1 MEKVGEPAAIAQDVL
16 IRSLTKI
23 CQDLNDVE
31 VSVPFECNQKF
42 SSVEQ
47 RLDQRSPIIKKFLL
61 DLAKKYET
69 PGGSVLDVACGPG
82 YVYSPTLLHIF
93 PLPLCI
99 RVPRVLVIQSV
110 HYNLKLLNVLPL
122 HL

>member
-1 MEKVGEPAAIAQDVL
+1 MREPAAIAQDVL
-16 IRSLTKI
+16 IRSLAKI
-23 CQDLNDVE
+23 CEDHNDVE

-42 SSVEQ
+42 SRVEK
-47 RLDQRSPIIKKFLL
+47 RLDQRSPAIKKFLL

-93 PLPLCI
+93 PLPFC
-99 RVPRVLVIQSV
+99 VGVLNYGHTNCS
-110 HYNLKLLNVLPL
+110 
-122 HL
+122 